1 MNPRIGLA
9 EFRSASQRVITAKGQ
24 STLKSRE
31 RALRASDEPPVPLV
45 AAHPRFMA
53 NTLSNVHRAVI
64 EGQFVLAYQPCVDI
78 RTGEI
83 SHLEALLRWPLS
95 PPDLSINDLVA
106 TLERNGL
113 ILHVGAWVVR
123 QACADLSRF
132 RAAGHRDLTL
142 SINVSGSQVFDPG
155 LPDLIGRSLRSG
167 QIPPSRLMV
176 EITETMVPDL
186 LRARD
191 LVNSLGKLGV
201 QTVIDDFGVGFS
213 SMSLLKDLPA
223 AGAIKLDRSFVHG
236 LGTDRRG
243 SIVAESIVQLAS
255 RLGLR
260 VIAEGVETQ
269 TQVRWLR
276 KHGVH
281 LSQGFIYSAAVSFED
296 VLSMLELQPFKQKRT
311 PRPPA
316 RATL

>member
-1 MNPRIGLA
+1 
-9 EFRSASQRVITAKGQ
+9 
-24 STLKSRE
+24 
-31 RALRASDEPPVPLV
+31 
-45 AAHPRFMA
+45 MA
-53 NTLSNVHRAVI
+53 NTLSSVHRAVV
-64 EGQFVLAYQPCVDI
+64 EGQFALAYQPCVDN
-78 RTGEI
+78 RTGKI

-95 PPDLSINDLVA
+95 PPNLSINDLVA

-123 QACADLSRF
+123 QSCADLSRF

-142 SINVSGSQVFDPG
+142 SINVSGSQVFDLG
-155 LPDLIGRSLRSG
+155 LPDLIDRSLRGG

-186 LRARD
+186 LRARE
-191 LVNSLGKLGV
+191 LVNALGKLGV
-201 QTVIDDFGVGFS
+201 QTLIDDFGVGFS

-223 AGAIKLDRSFVHG
+223 AGAIKLDRSFVQG

-260 VIAEGVETQ
+260 VIAEGVETPA
-269 TQVRWLR
+269 QVRWLR

-296 VLSMLELQPFKQKRT
+296 MLTMLEQQPFKQKRT
-311 PRPPA
+311 SRPSPA
-316 RATL
+316 L